1 MGREPSA
8 QIPGF
13 VTAMPSEFTLVL
25 KEWQLFFSTVA
36 LASVTLAGLLFV
48 SLSLRFEKVK
58 VESMAGTMELANHSF
73 SDFLYILMLGLIF
86 LVPHPVPFGLAVA
99 LFVMGFARGV
109 GLIRYLTKKDSRVDK
124 IRKSGRFLRETVLSG
139 IAVLGLIVVAV
150 MILRGDFTSIVVLV
164 LVIAALLATASWNAW
179 LILVED
185 SKLKE

>member
-1 MGREPSA
+1 
-8 QIPGF
+8 
-13 VTAMPSEFTLVL
+13 
-25 KEWQLFFSTVA
+25 
-36 LASVTLAGLLFV
+36 
-48 SLSLRFEKVK
+48 
-58 VESMAGTMELANHSF
+58 
-73 SDFLYILMLGLIF
+73 MLGLIF

-124 IRKSGRFLRETVLSG
+124 IRKSGRFLQETVLSG